1 MKFGRNILLLLGII
15 SLLSAALVLTRMHK
29 PKDLPM
35 RGALLYPLN
44 MESVVEI
51 SWDVLGPDG
60 KSCQMHLTRSGEF
73 WTMQHPYPGVRCDIA
88 AVTSLLDAANR
99 MRILNQLGK
108 AEQTAFT
115 PERYLTLKTP
125 DREITCAFGEV
136 LPMELSQTLI
146 ETQGVL
152 AAVEAAYVAQLPT
165 TAAAMRTRAILP
177 ITPER
182 IRQLEWRAPDQ
193 PFTRARKMQNGN
205 WAVTLPFPFE
215 TKPDLV
221 SKALEALTDPTAVKA
236 YIRPADVA
244 PLATLPG
251 IGHELST
258 DSTLSA
264 YGLEEES
271 ALRLT
276 VLVNG
281 VRDGFTLRFGKA
293 DPAHPGNV
301 FCLLDGYQ
309 AIVSV
314 PATLKAIFGAQGP
327 FVTNFRDLPILG
339 DLPDPDRLVIQP
351 SRGEATIELAK
362 EHGLWGL
369 VRPTALPAEHP
380 VLRQL
385 LSALSTLSGDLIEGE
400 PGSATPLVELT
411 LSAGSK
417 PDESWELAIYDA
429 PTSEHLRVYRKK
441 PGRFYQIARNE
452 LPDFL
457 LKANLDRL
465 LIDRTIFSL
474 PAETIR
480 RIAVLHR
487 DGTSVAIRRRAD
499 GLAWETE
506 SPVGAYINESI
517 LDEWLTRFAELK
529 ATDILNDT
537 PSTFG
542 SLQPYGLEM
551 PYLRLTLDLTGGE
564 EGLRRILLI
573 GTPDLETGT
582 APAMVQGRP
591 VLYRLNEDDLA
602 AFQLLP
608 AQREEEY

>member
-15 SLLSAALVLTRMHK
+15 GLLIGALVLTKMHR
-29 PKDLPM
+29 PKDAPV
-35 RGALLYPLN
+35 RGGLLYPLSV
-44 MESVVEI
+44 ESIVEI

-60 KSCQMHLTRSGEF
+60 KACQMQLTRAGEF
-73 WTMQHPYPGVRCDIA
+73 WKMQYPYPGVQCDTA
-88 AVTSLLDAANR
+88 AVAALLDAAGR

-108 AEQTAFT
+108 AEETAFT

-125 DREITCAFGEV
+125 DCEWTCAFGEV
-136 LPMELSQTLI
+136 LPMELSQTLV
-146 ETQGVL
+146 ETQGTLV
-152 AAVEAAYVAQLPT
+152 AIEAVHVAKLPA
-165 TAAAMRTRAILP
+165 TAASMRTRAILP

-182 IRQLEWRAPDQ
+182 IRQMEWRAPDQ
-193 PFTRARKMQNGN
+193 PFTRAQKMQNGN

-215 TKPDLV
+215 TKADLV
-221 SKALEALTDPTAVKA
+221 SKALEALTNPMAITA

-244 PLATLPG
+244 AVATLPG
-251 IGHELST
+251 IVHELST
-258 DSTLSA
+258 DSTLSV
-264 YGLEEES
+264 YGLDEES

-276 VLVNG
+276 VLVRG

-314 PATLKAIFGAQGP
+314 PEDLKAIFGAQGP

-339 DLPDPDRLVIQP
+339 DLPDPDRVVIQ
-351 SRGEATIELAK
+351 SMRGEATVELAK

-380 VLRQL
+380 AIREL
-385 LSALSTLSGDLIEGE
+385 LSSLSSLSGDLIEGT
-400 PGSATPLVELT
+400 PGDEKPLVDLT
-411 LSAGSK
+411 LSSLSK
-417 PDESWELAIYDA
+417 PEETWELAIYDA
-429 PTSEHLRVYRKK
+429 VSPDHLRVYRKA
-441 PGRFYQIARNE
+441 PGRFYQIKRTA
-452 LPDFL
+452 LPEFL
-457 LKANLDRL
+457 LKEKLDRI

-487 DGTSVAIRRRAD
+487 DGTSVAVRRRAD
-499 GLAWETE
+499 ALAWETE
-506 SPVGAYINESI
+506 SPVGAYINEPI

-529 ATDILNDT
+529 ATAILNDT

-542 SLQPYGLEM
+542 SLQAYGLEM
-551 PYLRLTLDLTGGE
+551 PYLRLTLDLTGGD

-591 VLYRLNEDDLA
+591 VLYLLDEDDLA